1 MLSNVAKQ
9 YLRGLGHK
17 LDAIVQIGK
26 EGATE
31 GVVKATNSALLTH
44 ELLKLKVNQNAGD
57 ERADLIKQLAT
68 ATKAEV
74 VQTIGRVALLYRA
87 HPEEPKI
94 VLPENS
100 QKLRRLKN
108 KPKRG

>member
-17 LDAIVQIGK
+17 LDAIIQIGK

-31 GVVKATNSALLTH
+31 GLVKATHSALLTH
-44 ELLKLKVNQNAGD
+44 ELVKLKVNQNAAED
-57 ERADLIKQLAT
+57 RAALIAQLAQ
-68 ATKAEV
+68 ATKAEI
-74 VQTIGRVALLYRA
+74 VQTIGRVALFYRA

-94 VLPENS
+94 VLPTTS

-108 KPKRG
+108 KPTRG

>member
-9 YLRGLGHK
+9 YLRGLGHQ
-17 LDAIVQIGK
+17 LDAIIQIGK

-31 GVVKATNSALLTH
+31 GLVKATNSALHTH
-44 ELLKLKVNQNAGD
+44 ELVKVKVNQNAGE
-57 ERADLIKQLAT
+57 ERAALITQLAQ
-68 ATKAEV
+68 ASRAEV
-74 VQTIGRVALLYRA
+74 VQTIGRTALLYRA
-87 HPEEPKI
+87 NPDEPKI
-94 VLPENS
+94 VLPTTT